1 MAEQWNDDR
10 DFLRDSF
17 WIFHA
22 WKMFVPHGLACVI
35 DDLDFFASGSASK
48 TDDDFLCT
56 KYDNWTKLFIKA
68 HFRLTLF
75 KYWLVLPSTTEGL

>member
-35 DDLDFFASGSASK
+35 DDLDFFADVDRDEPNYMLA
-48 TDDDFLCT
+48 
-56 KYDNWTKLFIKA
+56 
-68 HFRLTLF
+68 
-75 KYWLVLPSTTEGL
+75 V